1 VMLRLAR
8 ELVGLLEAGD
18 AFAVHDLQSCVDFI
32 AGGGEGGGADR
43 LVKREDGWIDV
54 SGDW

>member
-1 VMLRLAR
+1 
-8 ELVGLLEAGD
+8 
-18 AFAVHDLQSCVDFI
+18 VDFI